1 MNYFVKTLVRL
12 FASWMIVFRNIFY
25 EFFFSGRSVK
35 KIEGGI
41 ELFEKGFY
49 KFNEVLDHTTVVS
62 LRQDFKRLETDSP
75 AEKTGQM
82 TGRLFKNG
90 PISDLAEKFSL
101 HYRPMAE
108 AYFGSKNIRCELT
121 MYQRSLP
128 LTERS
133 EVPGGEFHVDDNKRN
148 LKFFVYLTDVDKD
161 HGPFCY
167 VPETH
172 GYRGYKTVVRW
183 LLWEIFRK
191 RIFLY
196 EFLLN
201 NEQLQTKEIPIY
213 GKAGTCFCADTTGY
227 HRASPV
233 KNGEREVFV
242 VSFSRNLLV
251 NI

>member
-1 MNYFVKTLVRL
+1 MNYLLKTTVRL
-12 FASWMIVFRNIFY
+12 FTGWLLVCRNIFY
-25 EFFFSGRSVK
+25 EFSYSGNAVTSLQ
-35 KIEGGI
+35 GGR
-41 ELFEKGFY
+41 ELFEKGYY
-49 KFNEVLDHTTVVS
+49 KFNEVLDQTAVQN
-62 LRQDFKRLETDSP
+62 LRQDFKRLETHNT
-75 AEKTGQM
+75 AEKTGQL
-82 TGRLFKNG
+82 TGRLFHNG
-90 PISDLAEKFSL
+90 PISNLAEKFAT

-108 AYFGSKNIRCELT
+108 AYFESQNIRCELT

-128 LTERS
+128 LTDRS

-167 VPETH
+167 VPKTH
-172 GYRGYKTVVRW
+172 GFRGFKTFVRW

-191 RIFLY
+191 RTFLY
-196 EFLLN
+196 GFLIN
-201 NEQLQTKEIPIY
+201 NEQLRKKEIPIY

-227 HRASPV
+227 HRASMV

-242 VSFSRNLLV
+242 VSFTRNFLL